1 MLKKNYIL
9 IADDDLDDQ
18 LLVQQAFKKNNIDI
32 PLTFVNNGEELI
44 SFFMENPSINLP
56 SFILLDLNMPKKNGK
71 DCIIELKQSPRLK
84 NIPIVMFSTSSQIED
99 IEHTYN
105 LGASSY
111 IHKPTD
117 FDDLKKIVN
126 TLGDYWFKTVLLP
139 ANAS

>member
-18 LLVQQAFKKNNIDI
+18 LLVKTAFKKNNIDI
-32 PLTFVNNGEELI
+32 PLTFVDNGEELI
-44 SFFMENPSINLP
+44 SFFSDNPSINLP

-71 DCIIELKQSPRLK
+71 DCIIELKQSARLK
-84 NIPIVMFSTSSQIED
+84 NIPIVIFSTSSQIED
-99 IEHTYN
+99 IEHTYD

>member
-1 MLKKNYIL
+1 MHKKNYII

-18 LLVQQAFKKNNIDI
+18 LLVKKAFKKNNFDI
-32 PLTFVNNGEELI
+32 PLTFVDNGEELI
-44 SFFMENPSINLP
+44 SFFIDNPSIDLP

-71 DCIIELKQSPRLK
+71 DCIIELKQSARLK

-99 IEHTYN
+99 IEHTYD

-117 FDDLKKIVN
+117 FEDLKKIVN